1 MQSVLTEVDAKR
13 TATAVL
19 CRKYGVR
26 SLDLFGSA
34 TSGAW
39 NADTSD
45 LDFVVSFDPLA
56 PGSIADRYL
65 RLAEDL
71 EALFGRSVDLI
82 TDRAIRNPYFRRNV
96 DASRTNVYAA

>member
-1 MQSVLTEVDAKR
+1 MRSILAEVDAKR
-13 TATAVL
+13 AATAML
-19 CRKYGVR
+19 CRKHGVV

-34 TSGAW
+34 TGAEW

-45 LDFVVSFDPLA
+45 LDFVVSFDPCA

-71 EALFGRSVDLI
+71 EALFERPVDLI

-96 DASRTNVYAA
+96 DASRTIVYAA